1 MHSKMKIKKGD
12 RVIVRTGKDKGKTGD
27 VIKVMPS
34 ENRVLVQGV
43 NMIKRHQR
51 QTQTEQ
57 GGIITKEAP
66 IQVSNIAHLDPK
78 DNKPTRIGF
87 KILQD
92 GRKVRY
98 AKKSGEVIDV

>member
-1 MHSKMKIKKGD
+1 MQPKLKIKKGD
-12 RVIVRTGKDKGKTGD
+12 RVIVVTGKDKGKTGN
-27 VIKVMPS
+27 VIKVMLG

-66 IQVSNIAHLDPK
+66 IEVSNIAHLDPK
-78 DNKPTRIGF
+78 DNKPTRIGY
-87 KILQD
+87 KILAD

>member
-1 MHSKMKIKKGD
+1 MQPKLKIKKGD
-12 RVIVRTGKDKGKTGD
+12 RVIVVTGKDKGKTGD
-27 VIKVMPS
+27 VIKVMLS

-51 QTQTEQ
+51 QSQTEQ

-66 IQVSNIAHLDPK
+66 IEVSNIAHLDPK

-87 KILQD
+87 KVLAD